1 MIAVSISLGLLG
13 LSVGLLGI
21 LCTYVW
27 KGNHKLEKALLE
39 GQRVL
44 EEGQKEIA
52 QGQKEGF
59 RALAEMLLNQTKILE
74 RIEAKI
80 PG

>member
-27 KGNHKLEKALLE
+27 KGNHNLKKALLE

-44 EEGQKEIA
+44 IEGQKVLME
-52 QGQKEGF
+52 GQKEGF
-59 RALAEMLLNQTKILE
+59 KTLAEMLLNQTKILE